1 MTPLS
6 VLDLLIQAFVHV
18 IRVLNLLYTCLSAH
32 VCLLASGCC
41 MIDFSVNLG
50 VHSFAENT
58 ARYSLVIIILI
69 DYFEISRFLST
80 VLKTFFGSELIL
92 QKSIKLASLNLRF
105 VERFET
111 FLSFTIVSIVSC
123 LIKGLSHRRSIVSI
137 IIKSGQSFQ
146 RESLRVSWLP
156 NSTD

>member
-1 MTPLS
+1 MAPLS
-6 VLDLLIQAFVHV
+6 VLDLLIQTFVHV
-18 IRVLNLLYTCLSAH
+18 IRVLDFLHSCLITH
-32 VCLLASGCC
+32 VRLLASSCC

-69 DYFEISRFLST
+69 DYFEIGRFLST
-80 VLKTFFGSELIL
+80 VLKTFLASELIL
-92 QKSIKLASLNLRF
+92 WKSIKFASLNLRF
-105 VERFET
+105 LERFKT
-111 FLSFTIVSIVSC
+111 FLSFIIVSIVSC
-123 LIKGLSHRRSIVSI
+123 LIEGLSHRRSNVSI

-146 RESLRVSWLP
+146 WESLRVSWFP